1 MSTPDMNS
9 SSDLAILGALPA
21 FSAPLPVGQLDFP
34 DWGDYESVFRS
45 IFERQYY
52 TNQGPLVNLLE
63 ERLAARLQVRHA
75 ICVTNATIGLS
86 MVAEALEVG
95 ARVIVPAFTF
105 IATAQSLLWT
115 GRMPVF
121 CDVDP
126 QTHHLDVVHLKQLLE
141 EGADAILAV
150 NLWGGAC
157 SVHEIEAL
165 ARRYGVPLY
174 FDSAQ
179 AFGSTVRGRPIGGF
193 GRAEVFSFHATK
205 MMNTTEGG
213 CITTNEDVVAERLRN
228 IRSSYG
234 IRKMVPVDRT
244 ANGRMSEAQAA
255 IGLLSLDVVDSRMA
269 RNRDLHDAY
278 RSELAGLPGLKILA
292 PQNVDSSNYQY
303 LICEIEEP
311 EFGMSRDELHRALHA
326 ENIVARRYF
335 TPGIH
340 RAPPFSTLIRVS
352 EEALPKTDRLC
363 ATVLQLPLGARVR
376 PADVG
381 LVCEKIR
388 RIQKLAPAVRERLA
402 GL

>member
-1 MSTPDMNS
+1 MSEPDLNPS
-9 SSDLAILGALPA
+9 ADLAILGASPG
-21 FSAPLPVGQLDFP
+21 FSALLPVGQLDFP
-34 DWGDYESVFRS
+34 DWGDYESAFRA

-63 ERLAARLQVRHA
+63 ERLAERLQVRHA

-95 ARVIVPAFTF
+95 SRVITPAFTF

-115 GRMPVF
+115 GRIPVF

-126 QTHHLDVVHLKQLLE
+126 QTHHLDIAHLEHLLE

-157 SVHEIEAL
+157 RVHEIESL
-165 ARRYGVPLY
+165 ARRHGVPLY

-179 AFGSTVRGRPIGGF
+179 AFGSTIGGRPIGGF

-205 MMNTTEGG
+205 MMSTTEGG
-213 CITTNEDVVAERLRN
+213 CITTNEDDVAERIRN

-234 IRKMVPVDRT
+234 VRTVVPVERT

-255 IGLLSLDVVDSRMA
+255 IGLLSLDVVSSRIA
-269 RNRDLHDAY
+269 RNRVLHDAY
-278 RSELAGLPGLKILA
+278 RSELAELPGLKILD
-292 PQNVDSSNYQY
+292 PQNVDSSNYLY
-303 LICEIEEP
+303 LICEIDEL
-311 EFGMSRDELHRALHA
+311 EFGLSRDELHRALHA

-340 RAPPFSTLIRVS
+340 RTPPFSALMPKSVES
-352 EEALPKTDRLC
+352 LPKTDGLC
-363 ATVLQLPLGARVR
+363 ATVLQLPLGARVSK
-376 PADVG
+376 ADVG
-381 LVCEKIR
+381 LACAKIR
-388 RIQKLAPAVRERLA
+388 RIQALTRAVKERLA
-402 GL
+402 GQ

>member
-1 MSTPDMNS
+1 MSAPDSNLS
-9 SSDLAILGALPA
+9 ADLAILGASPA
-21 FSAPLPVGQLDFP
+21 FPVPLPVGQLDFP
-34 DWGDYESVFRS
+34 DWGDYESAFRS
-45 IFERQYY
+45 IFDRQYY

-63 ERLAARLQVRHA
+63 ERLSTRLQVRHA

-95 ARVIVPAFTF
+95 ARVIIPAFTF

-126 QTHHLDVVHLKQLLE
+126 QTHHLDIAHLEQLLE

-157 SVHEIEAL
+157 RVHEIESL
-165 ARRYGVPLY
+165 AQRYGVPLY

-179 AFGSTVRGRPIGGF
+179 AFGSTVGGRTIGSF
-193 GRAEVFSFHATK
+193 GKAEVFSFHATK

-213 CITTNEDVVAERLRN
+213 CITTNEDDVAERLRN

-234 IRKMVPVDRT
+234 VRTVVHVDRT

-255 IGLLSLDVVDSRMA
+255 IGLLSLDVVDSRMT
-269 RNRDLHDAY
+269 RNRALHDAY
-278 RSELAGLPGLKILA
+278 QSMLAGLPGLKILA

-303 LICEIEEP
+303 LICEIDER
-311 EFGMSRDELHRALHA
+311 EFGLSRDELHQALHA

-340 RAPPFSTLIRVS
+340 RAPPFS
-352 EEALPKTDRLC
+352 ALMQKSDESLPMTDRLC
-363 ATVLQLPLGARVR
+363 ATVLQLPLGARVGQ
-376 PADVG
+376 ADVG
-381 LVCEKIR
+381 LVCEKIW
-388 RIQKLAPAVRERLA
+388 RIQKLARAVKERLA
-402 GL
+402 GQ

>member
-1 MSTPDMNS
+1 MSVSEFNLLE
-9 SSDLAILGALPA
+9 DLAILGAAPA
-21 FSAPLPVGQLDFP
+21 FLTSMPVGQLDFP
-34 DWGDYESVFRS
+34 DWDDYEETFRS

-86 MVAEALEVG
+86 MVAEALAVG
-95 ARVIVPAFTF
+95 PRVIIPAFTF
-105 IATAQSLLWT
+105 IATAQSLLWG
-115 GRMPVF
+115 GRMPIF
-121 CDVDP
+121 CDVDL
-126 QTHHLDVVHLKQLLE
+126 QSHHLDVVHLERLLK

-157 SVHEIEAL
+157 NVEEIEVL
-165 ARRYGVPLY
+165 SRKYGVPLY

-179 AFGSTVRGRPIGGF
+179 AFGSTVGGRPIGGF
-193 GRAEVFSFHATK
+193 GEAEVFSFHATK
-205 MMNTTEGG
+205 MMSTTEGG
-213 CITTNEDVVAERLRN
+213 CITTNQDDLAERLRN

-234 IRKMVPVDRT
+234 VREVVNVDRT

-255 IGLLSLDVVDSRMA
+255 IGLLSLDVADSRIT
-269 RNRDLHDAY
+269 RNRALHDAY
-278 RSELAGLPGLKILA
+278 KVQLGALPGIKILD

-303 LICEIEEP
+303 FICEIDEQ
-311 EFGMSRDELHRALHA
+311 EFGLSRDELHLALHA

-340 RAPPFSTLIRVS
+340 RIPPFSAMLSSSDEVV
-352 EEALPKTDRLC
+352 PMTDMLC
-363 ATVLQLPLGARVR
+363 SRVLQLPLGARLGQV
-376 PADVG
+376 DVN

-388 RIQKLAPAVRERLA
+388 RIQQLNKAVKLRLTQQ
-402 GL
+402 